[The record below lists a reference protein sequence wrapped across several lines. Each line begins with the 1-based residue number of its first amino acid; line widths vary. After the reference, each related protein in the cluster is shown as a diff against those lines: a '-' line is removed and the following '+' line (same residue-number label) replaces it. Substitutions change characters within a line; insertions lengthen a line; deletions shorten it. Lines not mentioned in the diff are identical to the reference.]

1 MAKYQGQYEGEVR
14 KVYKTVD
21 NKKLSTLWIM
31 WNNFY
36 NIFVI
41 AMMISVTSGLYSA
54 YVKFTDSEFMWVIY
68 ILIALTALYALFYVV
83 VLIYSHKEKDDDR
96 AIRNV
101 GYFRNIVNITKNI
114 MSVFYVIL
122 TFVLLLDG
130 WTSDIGL
137 EAKWSYIVA
146 AIMVGHSIISIMLQI
161 YFFRKK
167 MVIYKEKE
175 EDRQEMKKIHEELR
189 EDIRDAKALLKHKEK
204 DLELQKKSM
213 MYRLW
218 SLYSHRYVQ
227 PKLVEVDNAPIE
239 DPIEEYD
246 DDDVS
251 EIKIIY
257 KEEPEKSKENP
268 EENPEEITVKDIFNQ
283 DETEYFY
290 DAPDSVED
298 DSDYDKDEISISL
311 ADVIS
316 DYSTVFD
323 FPDGK
328 RRSDD

>member
-68 ILIALTALYALFYVV
+68 ILIAITALYALFYVV

-101 GYFRNIVNITKNI
+101 GYFRNVVNITKSS

-137 EAKWSYIVA
+137 DPKWSYVVA
-146 AIMVGHSIISIMLQI
+146 AIMVGHSVISILLQI

-175 EDRQEMKKIHEELR
+175 EDRQEMKRVHEELK
-189 EDIRDAKALLKHKEK
+189 EDIRDAKALLKHKER

-227 PKLVEVDNAPIE
+227 PKLVEVDNVLDLSTEE
-239 DPIEEYD
+239 DS
-246 DDDVS
+246 DDVPD
-251 EIKIIY
+251 IKIIY
-257 KEEPEKSKENP
+257 REEPEKL
-268 EENPEEITVKDIFNQ
+268 EENHEEKPEEISVKDIFNQ
-283 DETEYFY
+283 DDTEYFY

-298 DSDYDKDEISISL
+298 DGDYDKEEITLSL

-316 DYSTVFD
+316 DYSSVFD

>member
-14 KVYKTVD
+14 KIYKTVD

-31 WNNFY
+31 WNNIY
-36 NIFVI
+36 NVFVI

-101 GYFRNIVNITKNI
+101 GYFRNIVNITKSI

-130 WTSDIGL
+130 WTSNIGL
-137 EAKWSYIVA
+137 EVKWSYIVA
-146 AIMVGHSIISIMLQI
+146 AIMVGHSIISIILQI

-175 EDRQEMKKIHEELR
+175 EDRQEMKKVHEELR
-189 EDIRDAKALLKHKEK
+189 EDIRDAKALLKHKER

-227 PKLVEVDNAPIE
+227 PKLVEVDNVPVTVPATF
-239 DPIEEYD
+239 DT

-251 EIKIIY
+251 EIQIIY
-257 KEEPEKSKENP
+257 QEPEKPQEKP
-268 EENPEEITVKDIFNQ
+268 EETVEEITVKDIFNQ
-283 DETEYFY
+283 DESEYFY

-298 DSDYDKDEISISL
+298 DVDYDKDELTISL